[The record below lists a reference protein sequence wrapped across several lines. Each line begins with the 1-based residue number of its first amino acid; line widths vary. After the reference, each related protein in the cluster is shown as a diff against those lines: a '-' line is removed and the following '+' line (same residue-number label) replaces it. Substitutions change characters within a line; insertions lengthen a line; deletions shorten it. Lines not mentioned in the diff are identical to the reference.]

1 MADSKIRKV
10 TVTRDTLPPIN
21 ADKNHYVV
29 RFRIVSEDLNRMSHW
44 SPQYLINP
52 TAINLSAAEDKNI
65 TLTHTGSILVAQWN
79 VSAKAQEEFQ
89 KNPSLSVNNYDIYVA
104 WGSTAGSTGTLE
116 YFGTIAGNSAVI
128 PIPAGKQAARVLIQ
142 TMTYPRKVLPSVA
155 IADSAVFD
163 LV

>member
-10 TVTRDTLPPIN
+10 TIPRDTLPPIN

-52 TAINLSAAEDKNI
+52 TAIDLSAAEDSNI
-65 TLTHTGSILVAQWN
+65 AITNNGSILTAQWN
-79 VSAKAQEEFQ
+79 VSAAAQAEFQ
-89 KNPSLSVNNYDIYVA
+89 KNPSQSVNNYDLYVA
-104 WGSTAGSTGTLE
+104 WGTAPGSTGTLE
-116 YFGTIAGNSAVI
+116 YFGTVTGNSAVI
-128 PIPAGKQAARVLIQ
+128 PVPQGKLSVRVLVQ
-142 TMTYPRKVLPSVA
+142 TMTYPRKVLSSVT
-155 IADSAVFD
+155 IADTAVFD